1 MKEII
6 NQIYE
11 MQRKATDN
19 NLNLFD
25 RNFERLN
32 FEFENMGFHIM
43 IPLNQSFDD
52 SDISIEATVVSQNL
66 NIITKVIK
74 PTIYKKD
81 NDNFTLIQKG
91 IVIVE

>member
-11 MQRKATDN
+11 IQRKATDN

>member
-11 MQRKATDN
+11 IQRKATDN

-32 FEFENMGFHIM
+32 FEFENMGFHII